1 MTTLEYRTAN
11 NGEIEIRICHA
22 HPETAIQYRVL
33 GLDDDDDRAQWTGT
47 PFQSAGYHTAGEAL
61 VRVAAWLD
69 DDSPADAL
77 LDELDANLDQDRLVN
92 SAGRTVRFEA
102 HQVPGRGWTVAQ
114 VVGSRRAGRTTTP
127 VPGYTN
133 TYTLQ
138 QAQAAADALTRDT
151 IRRLQ
156 GGR

>member
-1 MTTLEYRTAN
+1 MTTLEYRTAA
-11 NGEIEIRICHA
+11 NGDIEIRICHA

-33 GLDDDDDRAQWTGT
+33 GLDEDDDRSQWTGT

-61 VRVAAWLD
+61 VQVVAWLGID
-69 DDSPADAL
+69 DCGDAL
-77 LDELDANLDQDRLVN
+77 LDELDAHLDEDRLIN

-114 VVGSRRAGRTTTP
+114 VVGSKRTGRTTTP
-127 VPGYTN
+127 VPGYAD

-151 IRRLQ
+151 IRHLQ
-156 GGR
+156 GSR